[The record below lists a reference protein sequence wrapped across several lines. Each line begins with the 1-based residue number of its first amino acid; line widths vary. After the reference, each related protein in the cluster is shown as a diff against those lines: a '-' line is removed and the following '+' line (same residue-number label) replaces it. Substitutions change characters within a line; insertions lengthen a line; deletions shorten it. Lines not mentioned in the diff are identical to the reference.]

1 VIEVKTIKANDLDN
15 VDIRDCITVDF
26 DDTILEHTGMYDPLP
41 FSALSEKFPVVI
53 VTSRIAGLDEIE
65 EYCRKCGIR
74 TEMIVYDAGLKV
86 PVLKKISPLCH
97 FDDNKNIV
105 SLCIKN
111 GIPAYLAGAGKE
123 YRKVAVRE
131 VKKKGLYKWYL
142 LSKIKLFFAKL
153 RVDY

>member
-1 VIEVKTIKANDLDN
+1 MKTIKANDLDN
-15 VDIRDCITVDF
+15 VDIRDYITVDF

-41 FSALSEKFPVVI
+41 FFSALSEKFPVVI

-97 FDDNKNIV
+97 FDDNKDTV

-123 YRKVAVRE
+123 YRKAAIRE

-142 LSKIKLFFAKL
+142 LSKFKLFFAKL
-153 RVDY
+153 GTNY

>member
-1 VIEVKTIKANDLDN
+1 MKAIKANDLGN
-15 VDIRDCITVDF
+15 IDIQNCITVDF

-41 FSALSEKFPVVI
+41 FFSALSEKFTVVI

-74 TEMIVYDAGLKV
+74 IEMIVYDAGLKV
-86 PVLKKISPLCH
+86 SVLKKISPLCH
-97 FDDNKNIV
+97 FDDNKDIV

-123 YRKVAVRE
+123 YRKAAVRE

-153 RVDY
+153 GTDY

>member
-1 VIEVKTIKANDLDN
+1 MKTIKANDLDN
-15 VDIRDCITVDF
+15 VDIRDYITVDF

-41 FSALSEKFPVVI
+41 FFSALSEKFPVVI
-53 VTSRIAGLDEIE
+53 VTSRMAGLDEIE
-65 EYCRKCGIR
+65 EYCGECNIHA
-74 TEMIVYDAGLKV
+74 EMIVYDAGLKV

-97 FDDNKNIV
+97 FDDNKDIV

-123 YRKVAVRE
+123 YRKAAVRE

-142 LSKIKLFFAKL
+142 LSKIKLFFVKL
-153 RVDY
+153 KMDY